1 MRVVAN
7 FPYSFHLTGKGHHFQ
22 LAAACHKEKQA
33 WIEGLKEAIN
43 SARELEPISSLRD
56 EHREEVIT
64 NVLPPQEYTLQTPPS
79 FPPLPT
85 IESLSDVEGG
95 LNIQTPRI
103 LTKPQSSKR
112 PKTPMRISFDR
123 APSIREDPT
132 VKEVGSSLSRSSSA
146 SVKAIFSPF
155 MFESGTRVSR
165 SSSLHRQQV
174 DQGLADVFSDLCRD
188 ARSLAGIH
196 SIELFQ
202 VPKRIPVLPQS
213 TSSMTAAGVLRPK
226 HESKLVA
233 RRSYGGARSA
243 TVTDR
248 NPRKQKTI
256 SDLSCTGTWSV
267 SDGGSSPWSESIAL
281 PSPGISPDYTANPLS
296 GCSSEETSGGS
307 ALNSPAE
314 LEFPHPHPLLYT
326 EARFTPQARPGS
338 SSGSDLAPS
347 RSS

>member
-1 MRVVAN
+1 
-7 FPYSFHLTGKGHHFQ
+7 
-22 LAAACHKEKQA
+22 
-33 WIEGLKEAIN
+33 
-43 SARELEPISSLRD
+43 
-56 EHREEVIT
+56 
-64 NVLPPQEYTLQTPPS
+64 
-79 FPPLPT
+79 
-85 IESLSDVEGG
+85 
-95 LNIQTPRI
+95 
-103 LTKPQSSKR
+103 
-112 PKTPMRISFDR
+112 
-123 APSIREDPT
+123 
-132 VKEVGSSLSRSSSA
+132 
-146 SVKAIFSPF
+146 
-155 MFESGTRVSR
+155 
-165 SSSLHRQQV
+165 
-174 DQGLADVFSDLCRD
+174 
-188 ARSLAGIH
+188 
-196 SIELFQ
+196 
-202 VPKRIPVLPQS
+202 
-213 TSSMTAAGVLRPK
+213 MTAAGVLRPK

-243 TVTDR
+243 TVMDR

-347 RSS
+347 RSSSVAGSFISFFSIRSSLPPTDAHPLSAPSPANLDWTNDVPNCIILGGPKRQRTQSTPSSSNSVHKPAQRNTHTRTNVIHGQQDESKILSSHKTPSFHPYTRHDSSSRTLDSTGHIQRKSLRNFLHHFRTYSFTPSST